1 MSMLSTETVWNRRA
15 ATGDIVDARTY
26 NLTIGA
32 VLLWGFFLNYWMV
45 QLVPVEVV
53 QGIPPLL
60 FLIGYVV
67 CVIAGTSV
75 YQGSD
80 DPVVSF
86 LGYNLLVVPL
96 GLILVGM
103 LPMYP
108 SAVIAEA
115 FLATGA
121 ITTLMMF
128 LAAGNPKFFLS
139 IGRGLMVALICAVVV
154 EFGFFIFTGR
164 SPSILNWAMIAIFS
178 GYIGYDWARAQSL
191 PKTLDN
197 AVDCAAALYVDIVI
211 LFMRL
216 LRAFSR
222 R

>member
-1 MSMLSTETVWNRRA
+1 MLSTETVWNRRSA
-15 ATGDIVDARTY
+15 AGGELVDARTY

-45 QLVPVEVV
+45 QLVPAELV
-53 QGIPPLL
+53 QGMSPIV
-60 FLIGYVV
+60 FMIGYLV
-67 CVIAGTSV
+67 CVFAGTAI
-75 YQGSD
+75 YQRSD

-96 GLILVGM
+96 GLMLVGM
-103 LPMYP
+103 LPMYSP
-108 SAVIAEA
+108 AVIAEA

-121 ITTLMMF
+121 ITALMMF
-128 LAAGNPKFFLS
+128 LAAGNPGFFLS
-139 IGRGLMVALICAVVV
+139 IGRGLMIAFICSFVV
-154 EFGFFIFTGR
+154 ELGFVIFTGR

-216 LRAFSR
+216 LRTFAR

>member
-1 MSMLSTETVWNRRA
+1 MLSTETVWNRREA
-15 ATGDIVDARTY
+15 VGNIVDARTY

-53 QGIPPLL
+53 QGIHPLL
-60 FLIGYVV
+60 FLVGYIA
-67 CVIAGTSV
+67 CVFAGTAI
-75 YQGSD
+75 YQRSD

-96 GLILVGM
+96 GLILVGT
-103 LPMYP
+103 LPMYS

-121 ITTLMMF
+121 ITALMMF
-128 LAAGNPKFFLS
+128 LAASYPKFFLS
-139 IGRGLMVALICAVVV
+139 IGRGLFIAFICSFVV
-154 EFGFFIFTGR
+154 EIGFVLLTGR

-178 GYIGYDWARAQSL
+178 GYIGVDWARAQSL

-211 LFMRL
+211 LFLRL
-216 LRAFSR
+216 LRTFSR